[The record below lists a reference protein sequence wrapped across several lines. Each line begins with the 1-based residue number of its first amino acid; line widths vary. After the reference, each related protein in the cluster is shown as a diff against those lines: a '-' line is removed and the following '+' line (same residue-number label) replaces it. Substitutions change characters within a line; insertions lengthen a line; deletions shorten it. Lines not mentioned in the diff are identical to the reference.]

1 MIKSES
7 RSQKAFKNTV
17 VSIIYELITLIC
29 GLILPRLILSAF
41 GSSYNGL
48 TSSISQFIS
57 VISLMKAGIS
67 GVTRAA
73 LYKPLAE
80 GNNKEISE
88 IVSSTQCFMR
98 RVALLFLLFTAI
110 FACVYPFLVKQDFSW
125 GFAASL
131 VIIISLST
139 FVQYYFGIT
148 YQMLLAADQREYIVY
163 LAQIMSTVINTL
175 VASLLI
181 YLGASIH
188 IVKLGSALA
197 FAISPLLIYRYS
209 IKHYSIDKKAN
220 PNMNR
225 ISQRWDAFGHELAN
239 FVNSNTDII
248 VITFFLGVKEVSVY
262 TVYSYVILSIRK
274 VVTNLISS
282 FGAAFGNMFAKNEK
296 ELLHE
301 NLGIFELIVF
311 SVTAIVYGVTLPMI
325 TPFALLYTHG
335 VTDISYN
342 RPLFGYVIT
351 IASAF
356 TCYRIP
362 YYMVTTAAGHYK
374 QTRNGSFLEA
384 IINIVVSIV
393 FVLKF
398 GIVGVAIGTLVA
410 AIFRSTQF
418 AVYMSRNILI
428 RRLSKYFM
436 HVIISIL
443 IIIIVSFTGAMIGV
457 KTDNWG
463 AWIEKAALL
472 TIEATALTL
481 AFDLLLWKDD
491 LMRFVKKGMGIFKYG
506 SGKKRGG

>member
-225 ISQRWDAFGHELAN
+225 ISQRWMHLAM
-239 FVNSNTDII
+239 SWR
-248 VITFFLGVKEVSVY
+248 
-262 TVYSYVILSIRK
+262 IL
-274 VVTNLISS
+274 
-282 FGAAFGNMFAKNEK
+282 
-296 ELLHE
+296 
-301 NLGIFELIVF
+301 
-311 SVTAIVYGVTLPMI
+311 
-325 TPFALLYTHG
+325 
-335 VTDISYN
+335 
-342 RPLFGYVIT
+342 
-351 IASAF
+351 
-356 TCYRIP
+356 
-362 YYMVTTAAGHYK
+362 
-374 QTRNGSFLEA
+374 
-384 IINIVVSIV
+384 
-393 FVLKF
+393 
-398 GIVGVAIGTLVA
+398 
-410 AIFRSTQF
+410 
-418 AVYMSRNILI
+418 
-428 RRLSKYFM
+428 
-436 HVIISIL
+436 
-443 IIIIVSFTGAMIGV
+443 
-457 KTDNWG
+457 
-463 AWIEKAALL
+463 
-472 TIEATALTL
+472 
-481 AFDLLLWKDD
+481 
-491 LMRFVKKGMGIFKYG
+491 
-506 SGKKRGG
+506 